1 MAGVVAWRLQ
11 RRAAAR
17 GAGCRIASICSGAFV
32 LAVAGL
38 LDGRRATTHWLGA
51 RALAERYPAVEVDPD
66 VLYIDGGRILTTAGA
81 AAGLD
86 LRLHM
91 VRRDYGAAVAAD
103 AARAAVMPLESDG
116 GQAQFIT
123 RPRPASA
130 ETLEPL
136 LAWPAENLHGRLGFS
151 DLVVRAG
158 TSSRTLTRRF
168 KDQTGTMPLRWLLT
182 ARVRRAQ
189 ALLERTSMSVERI
202 ATETGFATA
211 ATLRDRFLRVVG
223 LTPTAYRGAFGGG
236 STAARHG

>member
-1 MAGVVAWRLQ
+1 ML
-11 RRAAAR
+11 AA
-17 GAGCRIASICSGAFV
+17 
-32 LAVAGL
+32 AGL

-66 VLYIDGGRILTTAGA
+66 VLYVDGGRILTSAGA

-136 LAWPAENLHGRLGFS
+136 LARPAENLHGRLS
-151 DLVVRAG
+151 PTTRKKWSRKVAAVAKPVSVAIRSTDIDVR
-158 TSSRTLTRRF
+158 SSS
-168 KDQTGTMPLRWLLT
+168 
-182 ARVRRAQ
+182 A
-189 ALLERTSMSVERI
+189 
-202 ATETGFATA
+202 
-211 ATLRDRFLRVVG
+211 
-223 LTPTAYRGAFGGG
+223 
-236 STAARHG
+236 